1 MSAKEEIL
9 KILSN
14 HKDSLY
20 KKYPIRT
27 LAIFGS
33 IARDQSNDQSDVD
46 LMVEFDSNIGI
57 RFIDLADELEALLER
72 HVDVVSKNAIQP
84 KYFHHIKNDLIYV

>member
-1 MSAKEEIL
+1 MSTKEEIL
-9 KILSN
+9 NILSSN
-14 HKDSLY
+14 KSSLY
-20 KKYPIRT
+20 QKYPIKT

-33 IARDQSNDQSDVD
+33 IARDQSTDQSDVD

-57 RFIDLADELEALLER
+57 RFIDLADELESLLER

-84 KYFHHIKNDLIYV
+84 KYFQHIKKDLIYV

>member
-1 MSAKEEIL
+1 MSTKEEIL

-14 HKDSLY
+14 HKSSLY

-33 IARDQSNDQSDVD
+33 IARNQSNDKSDVD
-46 LMVEFDSNIGI
+46 LLVEFDGNIGI
-57 RFIDLADELEALLER
+57 RFIDLADELESLLDR
-72 HVDVVSKNAIQP
+72 HVDIVSKNAIQP
-84 KYFHHIKNDLIYV
+84 KYFQHIKNDLVYV